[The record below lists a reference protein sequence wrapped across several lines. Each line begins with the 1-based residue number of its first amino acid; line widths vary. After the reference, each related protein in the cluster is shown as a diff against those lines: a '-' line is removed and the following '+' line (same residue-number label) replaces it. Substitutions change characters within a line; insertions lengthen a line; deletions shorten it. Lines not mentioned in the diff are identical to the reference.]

1 MPARDR
7 VLLALKRAPVSGQT
21 AIALASPRIGG
32 LDWRKRLSELRQMG
46 HEIAATPIKGKPY
59 KRYTLIEGRAA

>member
-7 VLLALKRAPVSGQT
+7 VLLALRRAPVFGVS
-21 AIALASPRIGG
+21 AVNLASPRIGG

-46 HEIAATPIKGKPY
+46 YPIVSSPIRGKSYRRYRLEGEAA
-59 KRYTLIEGRAA
+59 

>member
-1 MPARDR
+1 MSYIARDR

-21 AIALASPRIGG
+21 APRCGG

-46 HEIAATPIKGKPY
+46 YEIAALPIKGKPY
-59 KRYTLIEGRAA
+59 KRYRLIEEVAA